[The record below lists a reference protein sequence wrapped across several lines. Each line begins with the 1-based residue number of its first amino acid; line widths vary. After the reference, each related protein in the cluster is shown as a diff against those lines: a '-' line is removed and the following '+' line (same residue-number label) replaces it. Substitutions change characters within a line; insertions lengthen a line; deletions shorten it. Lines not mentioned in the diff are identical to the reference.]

1 MGVHFC
7 PVPFSVSQ
15 QDGLFRKVLCHC
27 CHVSECSACFRVEG
41 DAYTQYKAM
50 IVATGLQL
58 LLLMFELL
66 ACDKLG
72 SNPHKMLWI
81 LVCIPLFCVSVA
93 SIGLCVWALKHGRT
107 FEVSTLLL
115 SVTRYASLSKSQLE
129 IVTFQVSTDCMLHL
143 WSPYVIGQT
152 IYIFILF
159 LLLLSFFFLA

>member
-1 MGVHFC
+1 MASKHMYWEKWLQCCISLV
-7 PVPFSVSQ
+7 VPSWRMEKWLQCCISLVVSV
-15 QDGLFRKVLCHC
+15 
-27 CHVSECSACFRVEG
+27 AARVEG

-72 SNPHKMLWI
+72 SNPHKMLWV

-107 FEVSTLLL
+107 FEVSTQPLC
-115 SVTRYASLSKSQLE
+115 VVKSNNMR
-129 IVTFQVSTDCMLHL
+129 SCN
-143 WSPYVIGQT
+143 
-152 IYIFILF
+152 
-159 LLLLSFFFLA
+159 